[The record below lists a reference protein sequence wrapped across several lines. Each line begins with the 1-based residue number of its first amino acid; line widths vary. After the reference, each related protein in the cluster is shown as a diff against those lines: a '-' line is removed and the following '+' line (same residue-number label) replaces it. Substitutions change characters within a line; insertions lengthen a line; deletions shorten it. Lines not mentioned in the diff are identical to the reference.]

1 MTAEPE
7 TRGRAAIT
15 WRALAWYRVSR
26 WAFRA
31 LGLILF
37 RIHVEGRANVP
48 AGNYVVV
55 ANHLSWIDP
64 FLLMMYLPAEPR
76 LYFIGAQ
83 QAVNMGWKDWL
94 VRHFDMMIPF
104 QRGAAW
110 VGRQVLDRPRQVLR
124 AGAVLGLFPEGR
136 LGPREGEM
144 LPLQRGIG
152 HILLLADYPVVPV
165 AISGVQELYLRK
177 PVKVTIGEPLRIV
190 TTGLGH
196 HAAID
201 AAVEQVAGALMGILP
216 PYEEPRP
223 RVKLMRFL
231 TRLLDLGVPTKE
243 EEADATSP
251 G

>member
-1 MTAEPE
+1 MAGEDE

-15 WRALAWYRVSR
+15 WRASAWYRVSR
-26 WAFRA
+26 WVFRL
-31 LGLILF
+31 LGAILF
-37 RIHVEGRANVP
+37 RISVKGRANVP
-48 AGNYVVV
+48 SGNYVVV

-64 FLLMMYLPAEPR
+64 FLLMMYLPSEPR

-110 VGRQVLDRPRQVLR
+110 VGREVLDRPKQVLR

-136 LGPREGEM
+136 LGPTEGEL

-152 HILLLADYPVVPV
+152 HILLATDYVVLPV
-165 AISGVQELYLRK
+165 AISGARELYLRK
-177 PVKVTIGEPLRIV
+177 AVTVTIGEPVRIV
-190 TTGLGH
+190 TAGLGH

-201 AAVEQVAGALMGILP
+201 AAVEQVDAALRGILP

-231 TRLLDLGVPTKE
+231 TRLLDLGLKE
-243 EEADATSP
+243 ETTDATSP